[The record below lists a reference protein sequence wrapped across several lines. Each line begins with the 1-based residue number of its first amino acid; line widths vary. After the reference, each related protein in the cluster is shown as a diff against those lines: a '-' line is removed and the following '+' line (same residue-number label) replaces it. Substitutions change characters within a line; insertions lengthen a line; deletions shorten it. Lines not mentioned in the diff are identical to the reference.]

1 LRRQSAR
8 FTSQQHEP
16 AENLF
21 EIGDPMHE
29 GAAAAATQ
37 RSDETR
43 DSGRSRTSLG
53 RPMRKAAEKV
63 QSYKEIPIKI
73 KLRRTE

>member
-1 LRRQSAR
+1 
-8 FTSQQHEP
+8 
-16 AENLF
+16 
-21 EIGDPMHE
+21 MHE